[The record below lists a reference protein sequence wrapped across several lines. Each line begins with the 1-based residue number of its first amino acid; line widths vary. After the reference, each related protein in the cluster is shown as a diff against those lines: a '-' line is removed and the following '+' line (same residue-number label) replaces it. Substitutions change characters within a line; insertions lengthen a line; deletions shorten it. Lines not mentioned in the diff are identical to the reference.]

1 MYLQYWSMIA
11 VTTTT
16 SSSIYILVHIDQNM
30 QKCMAPCIQISP
42 KTNPIFDQEA
52 VKRFLL

>member
-16 SSSIYILVHIDQNM
+16 TSSIYILVHIDQNM
-30 QKCMAPCIQISP
+30 QKCMVPCIQISP